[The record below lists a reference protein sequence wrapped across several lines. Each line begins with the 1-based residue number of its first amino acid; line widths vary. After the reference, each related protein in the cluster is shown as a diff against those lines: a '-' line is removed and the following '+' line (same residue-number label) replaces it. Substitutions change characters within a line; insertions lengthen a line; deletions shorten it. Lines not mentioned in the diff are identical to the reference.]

1 MISNQIYKY
10 QFNLI
15 RNNRF
20 MNKNKKI
27 YLKKNKLVNGLL
39 KIKSPQKDF
48 ILFDI
53 IQKYNFY
60 LFIICNL
67 LQTFYLQKDD
77 LEIKF

>member
-1 MISNQIYKY
+1 
-10 QFNLI
+10 
-15 RNNRF
+15 

-53 IQKYNFY
+53 I
-60 LFIICNL
+60 
-67 LQTFYLQKDD
+67 
-77 LEIKF
+77 